1 MIESIKQLFTTLR
14 TNNKVAGLSD
24 MSRANLTMESP
35 PADLVV
41 FRRVHKWFGSVEVLA
56 GVDLQVNEGEVVVI
70 IGPSG
75 SGKTTVLRC
84 LAGLEEIQSGEI
96 HMFGHRVTHAWK
108 LGGEVGF
115 VFQQFNLFP
124 HMTAL
129 QNVMLALRKARR
141 MDQEAARKLA
151 LAMLDKVGLAD
162 KADARPS
169 KLSGGQQ
176 QRVAIAR
183 SLAMQPKLML
193 FDEVTSALDRELVA
207 EVLRTMKQLA
217 EQGMTMVIVTHELSF
232 AENVADRLVFMD
244 KGQIVEQ
251 GPPAQLLHQPQ
262 HERTRQFL
270 GKILVDL

>member
-1 MIESIKQLFTTLR
+1 MIESIKQLFMTR
-14 TNNKVAGLSD
+14 TNNKVAGPSD
-24 MSRANLTMESP
+24 MSRSTLKMEP
-35 PADLVV
+35 PPEDRVI
-41 FRRVHKWFGSVEVLA
+41 FRRVHKWFGSLEVLA
-56 GVDLQVNEGEVVVI
+56 GVDLEVNEGEVVVI

-96 HMFGHRVTHAWK
+96 YVFGHQVTHAWK

-169 KLSGGQQ
+169 RLSGGQQ

-217 EQGMTMVIVTHELSF
+217 EQGMTMVVVTHELSF
-232 AENVADRLVFMD
+232 AEQVADRLIFMD

-251 GPPAQLLHQPQ
+251 GPPAQLLHHPH

-270 GKILVDL
+270 GKISVEL

>member
-1 MIESIKQLFTTLR
+1 MIQSIKHLFTSLL
-14 TNNKVAGLSD
+14 TNNQAAARPDLSEA
-24 MSRANLTMESP
+24 SLNLASP
-35 PADLVV
+35 PANLVV
-41 FRRVHKWFGSVEVLA
+41 LRRVHKQFGSLEVLA
-56 GVDLQVNEGEVVVI
+56 GVDLEVNEGEVVVI

-96 HMFGHRVTHAWK
+96 YVFGHRVTHVWK

-124 HMTAL
+124 HMTVL
-129 QNVMLALRKARR
+129 QNVTLALRKARGMNR
-141 MDQEAARKLA
+141 EAARKIA
-151 LAMLDKVGLAD
+151 LEMLDKVGLAD
-162 KADARPS
+162 KAEARPS
-169 KLSGGQQ
+169 QLSGGQQ

-193 FDEVTSALDRELVA
+193 FDEVTSALDRELVE
-207 EVLRTMKQLA
+207 EVLRTMEQLA
-217 EQGMTMVIVTHELSF
+217 EQGMTMVVVTHELSF
-232 AENVADRLVFMD
+232 AEQVADRIVFMD

-251 GPPAQLLHQPQ
+251 GPPTQLLHHPQ

-270 GKILVDL
+270 GKISHDL

>member
-1 MIESIKQLFTTLR
+1 
-14 TNNKVAGLSD
+14 
-24 MSRANLTMESP
+24 
-35 PADLVV
+35 
-41 FRRVHKWFGSVEVLA
+41 
-56 GVDLQVNEGEVVVI
+56 VVI

-75 SGKTTVLRC
+75 SGKTTLLRC

-96 HMFGHRVTHAWK
+96 YVFGDRVTHAWK

-129 QNVMLALRKARR
+129 QNVMLALQKVRR
-141 MDQEAARKLA
+141 MDRDAARKLA
-151 LAMLDKVGLAD
+151 IEMLEKVGLAD

-183 SLAMQPKLML
+183 SLAMRPRLML
-193 FDEVTSALDRELVA
+193 FDEVTSALDRELVG
-207 EVLRTMKQLA
+207 EVLLTMEQLA
-217 EQGMTMVIVTHELSF
+217 EQGMTMVVVTHELSF
-232 AENVADRLVFMD
+232 AEQAADRIVLMD

-251 GPPAQLLHQPQ
+251 GPPSQLLHDPQ
-262 HERTRQFL
+262 HARTRQFL
-270 GKILVDL
+270 GQISAGLEVEAKSSQHAGV

>member
-1 MIESIKQLFTTLR
+1 MIASIKYLLKNWR
-14 TNNKVAGLSD
+14 TNAPAAG
-24 MSRANLTMESP
+24 RAEVSQSNIMMDAP
-35 PADLVV
+35 PQDRVV
-41 FRRVHKWFGSVEVLA
+41 FRHVHKWFGSLEILA
-56 GVDLQVNEGEVVVI
+56 GVDLEINEGEVVVI

-96 HMFGHRVTHAWK
+96 YVFGHRVTQVWK

-129 QNVMLALRKARR
+129 QNVMLALQKARG
-141 MDQEAARKLA
+141 MDKAAARNLA
-151 LAMLDKVGLAD
+151 LEMLDKVGLAD
-162 KADARPS
+162 KADARPTR
-169 KLSGGQQ
+169 LSGGQQ

-183 SLAMQPKLML
+183 SLAVQPKLML

-217 EQGMTMVIVTHELSF
+217 EQGMTMVVVTHELSF
-232 AENVADRLVFMD
+232 AEQVADRLVFMD

-251 GPPAQLLHQPQ
+251 GPPAQLLRNPQ
-262 HERTRQFL
+262 QERTRQFL